1 MEDVE
6 VISGNIQQ
14 LRRDFNDLQ
23 KQINQTART
32 SQVQFMETVLEVEAA
47 REVVLWRVSE
57 LAGNLSQQGERLMEL
72 DVDVDDLYNIV
83 YKQNTSSDCD
93 CKYLRATVARLER
106 GVANVTE
113 LANENRLALEEDV
126 EGQWGG
132 VNNWEPA
139 AEALQHGLQ
148 QVRRLNIL
156 FLTQRYK
163 H

>member
-14 LRRDFNDLQ
+14 LRRDFKDLQ

-47 REVVLWRVSE
+47 REVVLRQVSE
-57 LAGNLSQQGERLMEL
+57 LAGNLSHQGERLQEL
-72 DVDVDDLYNIV
+72 DVDVDYLYNVI

-93 CKYLRATVARLER
+93 CKDLRAAVARLER
-106 GVANVTE
+106 GVANMTE
-113 LANENRLALEEDV
+113 LANENRLALEEV
-126 EGQWGG
+126 GEGGEGQWGG

-148 QVRRLNIL
+148 QV
-156 FLTQRYK
+156 
-163 H
+163 